1 MSSVRRPAHIAVA
14 FRAASQPWVW
24 AGPPQRSVG
33 IRSRL
38 GEFSMKKLISLA
50 LISTVLALP
59 AAASAAGQLPGP
71 FKNKGQCQSAYN
83 AFLVDARKDAHQT
96 DGISP

>member
-1 MSSVRRPAHIAVA
+1 
-14 FRAASQPWVW
+14 
-24 AGPPQRSVG
+24 
-33 IRSRL
+33 
-38 GEFSMKKLISLA
+38 MKKLISLA

-96 DGISP
+96 DGISPSDVNAFVHDHVSCQQNANGEWELTFTP